1 MRILDFTSIT
11 EEQGKTAVFAFGRMN
26 PPTIGH
32 KKLAD
37 AVLAQ
42 AGDPYIF
49 LSQSQ
54 KPQTDPLDFATKL
67 KFAQKFFPGITVGDP
82 EVKTVIQAL
91 TKLDQLGYDNI
102 IYIAGSDRIADFTE
116 LLNQYNGQPDKKGNV
131 AYKFNDIQVVSAG
144 ERDPD
149 AEGAEGMSA
158 SKMRAAAA
166 AGEFEAFASGTP
178 DPKLAKPMYD
188 AVRSGMGIAES
199 TYSQR
204 MLKVIETLSD
214 LNRINPFDQETNT
227 YILEQV
233 SIIKEHLSFQKK
245 DKDLSEAYSPEIDDK
260 WIEREI
266 RANAKKH
273 GIDPN
278 VAVRVWRSEGGSS
291 KNYQSKIKR
300 SGKGSVGGQE
310 ASYGPYQLY
319 TGGGLG
325 NEYQEKYGVDLS
337 ADNSPEGL
345 SRQIDFA
352 LGKAKKV
359 GWKPWYGAAK
369 AGIGDRDGID
379 GTQYA
384 DAGNIAT
391 DASVDNSG
399 PSDFGAAFA
408 SARKK
413 HGGAGGKFTYRG
425 KEYQTNV
432 KGEKYVTNPVS
443 VDEATLDLPDLE
455 TGDELMVGKFKN
467 RKATIKDFKKDEHG
481 QPVAVTNK
489 GDQKIF
495 KGRVKKLMPT
505 EGESPHKKGTEKYR
519 KHMAAMHASAEPKGT
534 MIEGISYAD
543 PQFDVEW
550 EEANRYPYLE
560 KLGSEGWEELAKTG
574 RAVRVTTDSV
584 KKIGNTGADGSES
597 LDDLEP
603 EKVARLKQAMDSGT
617 VEMPIVVKQPDGSL
631 ELIAGNT
638 RLIGLISTQGEAQV
652 WLVDASTLTEGVGRI
667 VKGVNTT
674 PDVGVNQTK
683 IEAAKLGSKVDKDG
697 RPPLLHKKAAKNS
710 DTNTLFNLGLAEGK
724 LSENNKSHAVVI
736 KFVNHCKDKLELP
749 NIPTITL
756 VDRIGG
762 KTFGQ
767 YNTVKKDIAVQLADR
782 HIVDVLRTLAHE
794 LVHHKQRHLHS
805 NLDGSDGSEHE
816 NQANALAGKLMRQ
829 FGKRYPKLYE
839 GLQERASIG
848 VPLSSGLTVNIA
860 PHRELKIKKSTK
872 GRHNYENPRTKKS
885 RKS

>member
-82 EVKTVIQAL
+82 EVKTIIQAL

-266 RANAKKH
+266 RASAKKH

-345 SRQIDFA
+345 QRQIDFA
-352 LGKAKKV
+352 LGKAKQV

-408 SARKK
+408 SARAK
-413 HGGAGGKFTYRG
+413 HGGAGGKFKYQG

-443 VDEATLDLPDLE
+443 VDEA
-455 TGDELMVGKFKN
+455 FKN
-467 RKATIKDFKKDEHG
+467 SMGVQYETPFKAFEEAVMDFMPDTAQEIRDFAKKWAIRNRQPSGNVKIWAEKLIDTWRENEPDNEFIKEDEYAALDSFTNNLNLSPEEDAKIAAGPDTYEADEKLMAKLMDHFKDEMPYGTQKGRDGDPYEFIFQELDNMGLIKEGLDERKLDKAEKSKMKHYEKKIDKKDFIERYGKDRGEMVYYATITKMAKEH
-481 QPVAVTNK
+481 A
-489 GDQKIF
+489 
-495 KGRVKKLMPT
+495 
-505 EGESPHKKGTEKYR
+505 
-519 KHMAAMHASAEPKGT
+519 
-534 MIEGISYAD
+534 
-543 PQFDVEW
+543 
-550 EEANRYPYLE
+550 
-560 KLGSEGWEELAKTG
+560 
-574 RAVRVTTDSV
+574 
-584 KKIGNTGADGSES
+584 
-597 LDDLEP
+597 
-603 EKVARLKQAMDSGT
+603 
-617 VEMPIVVKQPDGSL
+617 
-631 ELIAGNT
+631 
-638 RLIGLISTQGEAQV
+638 
-652 WLVDASTLTEGVGRI
+652 
-667 VKGVNTT
+667 
-674 PDVGVNQTK
+674 
-683 IEAAKLGSKVDKDG
+683 
-697 RPPLLHKKAAKNS
+697 
-710 DTNTLFNLGLAEGK
+710 
-724 LSENNKSHAVVI
+724 
-736 KFVNHCKDKLELP
+736 
-749 NIPTITL
+749 
-756 VDRIGG
+756 
-762 KTFGQ
+762 
-767 YNTVKKDIAVQLADR
+767 
-782 HIVDVLRTLAHE
+782 
-794 LVHHKQRHLHS
+794 
-805 NLDGSDGSEHE
+805 
-816 NQANALAGKLMRQ
+816 
-829 FGKRYPKLYE
+829 
-839 GLQERASIG
+839 
-848 VPLSSGLTVNIA
+848 
-860 PHRELKIKKSTK
+860 
-872 GRHNYENPRTKKS
+872 
-885 RKS
+885 